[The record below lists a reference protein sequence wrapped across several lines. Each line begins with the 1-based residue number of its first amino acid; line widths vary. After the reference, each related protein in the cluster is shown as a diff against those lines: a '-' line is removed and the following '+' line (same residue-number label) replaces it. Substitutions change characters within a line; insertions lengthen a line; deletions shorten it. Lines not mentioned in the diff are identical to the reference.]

1 MKRMP
6 MRVIALSSTKGGT
19 GKTTL
24 AAALA
29 VRAAEDSRRV
39 ALIDLDPQESLMA
52 WWERRGKMK
61 NPKLFE
67 LEATAEGI
75 ELLMK
80 EGWEWVFIDTS
91 PAKLEFIEP
100 GIAAASLVLIPCRPS
115 PKDTE
120 QIGIPMELC
129 RLHRVPFA
137 FVLNH
142 APSSWKLTKSTADYL
157 REYGPVLEPFIPFRQ
172 AYMAAP
178 IIGKTGPE
186 VDKDKAAGKEIDALW
201 LAIKNMVMAAHVR

>member
-24 AAALA
+24 TAALA
-29 VRAAEDSRRV
+29 VRAAEESKRV
-39 ALIDLDPQESLMA
+39 ALIDLDPQESLIA
-52 WWERRGKMK
+52 WWERRGKLK

-100 GIAAASLVLIPCRPS
+100 GIVAADLVLIPCRPS

-129 RLHRVPFA
+129 RLHHKPFA

-142 APSSWKLTKSTADYL
+142 APPSWKLTKSTVAYL
-157 REYGPVLEPFIPFRQ
+157 REYGPVLEPTIPFRQ

-178 IIGKTGPE
+178 ILGQTGPE
-186 VDKDKAAGKEIDALW
+186 IDDDGNAIKEISALW
-201 LAIKNMVMAAHVR
+201 LAIKNMVTATHVR